1 MLIGT
6 SLIVLPT
13 TIAEML
19 NTQIGAKK
27 SWNGQYQLDCAKV
40 PGLPDFTFHFDGKP
54 YALAGTDYILNLQGT
69 CVSAFTGMDINI
81 PGGDLWIV
89 GESFASLVNQGCV
102 LMVLAQ
108 VMCSCGSTTPCMTSG
123 ATRSALQSPSKHF
136 ATSSPSAAVWGLEFR
151 ERLWTPLLY
160 YQSST
165 SDNNVVNPCVSNYML
180 WVRVRQCG
188 LS

>member
-1 MLIGT
+1 MRTGT

-40 PGLPDFTFHFDGKP
+40 PDLPDFTFHFDGKP

-89 GESFASLVNQGCV
+89 GESFAPVVIKGWMLIILV
-102 LMVLAQ
+102 Q
-108 VMCSCGSTTPCMTSG
+108 VTCSCGSTTPCTTSG
-123 ATRSALQSPSKHF
+123 AMRLALRRPSRH
-136 ATSSPSAAVWGLEFR
+136 TLTTVCGLEFR
-151 ERLWTPLLY
+151 EQLWAPLLY

-165 SDNNVVNPCVSNYML
+165 SDNNVVHPCAYIREQGF
-180 WVRVRQCG
+180 WI
-188 LS
+188 